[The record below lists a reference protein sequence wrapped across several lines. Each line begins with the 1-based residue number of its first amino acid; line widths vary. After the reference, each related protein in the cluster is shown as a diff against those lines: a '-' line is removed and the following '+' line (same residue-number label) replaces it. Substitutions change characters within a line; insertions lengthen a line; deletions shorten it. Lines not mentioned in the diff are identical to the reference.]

1 MTRPEKHPANPTP
14 AAKAADDKAPQRQRR
29 EGELHDQDLD
39 QISGGPTAVE
49 RNHNP
54 I

>member
-14 AAKAADDKAPQRQRR
+14 AVKAGDAKAPHAKRV
-29 EGELHDQDLD
+29 EGELRDQDLE

-49 RNHNP
+49 RNPKP